1 MASATSW
8 MLALAAAR
16 QATGLEEA
24 TAGLQRLVF
33 QPEVFALENCSCVR
47 RHGGAALSRFYHLD
61 YRNAARS
68 GLNHQI
74 SNLRA
79 ILAEGLGLGRAV
91 LLGPPSLTRN
101 HNFDRPFLFNRWGDF
116 ISFERSS
123 FRIEERHKTVCE
135 GTLASCVADVS
146 DAQLAQLVEAKHES
160 LGSVSYTHQ
169 TLPTICSV

>member
-1 MASATSW
+1 MASASAW

-24 TAGLQRLVF
+24 TAGLQRLIF

-91 LLGPPSLTRN
+91 LLGPP
-101 HNFDRPFLFNRWGDF
+101 
-116 ISFERSS
+116 
-123 FRIEERHKTVCE
+123 
-135 GTLASCVADVS
+135 VAD
-146 DAQLAQLVEAKHES
+146 AEPQF
-160 LGSVSYTHQ
+160 
-169 TLPTICSV
+169 

>member
-1 MASATSW
+1 MASASAW

-24 TAGLQRLVF
+24 AAGLPRLVF

-79 ILAEGLGLGRAV
+79 ILAEGLGLV
-91 LLGPPSLTRN
+91 LHHRLHGARGE
-101 HNFDRPFLFNRWGDF
+101 HRVDRQVDVA
-116 ISFERSS
+116 
-123 FRIEERHKTVCE
+123 RH
-135 GTLASCVADVS
+135 GYG
-146 DAQLAQLVEAKHES
+146 H
-160 LGSVSYTHQ
+160 
-169 TLPTICSV
+169 